1 MESIINPNEVIGLT
15 YLATPFFHENTI
27 IMERRFGVINQVAA
41 ELIKQREYVF
51 SPISHSYPIAK
62 LGGLPTDWDYWQ
74 HFCILTLKFCTKLT
88 VVMQDGW
95 RQSKGVTEEL
105 KIAQTMNM
113 PITYYQL
120 PEALFAWSHT

>member
-1 MESIINPNEVIGLT
+1 MNTTESLQGLT
-15 YLATPFFHENTI
+15 YLATPFFHENPV
-27 IMERRFGVINQVAA
+27 IMERRFEVVNQIAA
-41 ELIKQREYVF
+41 ELMKQREHVF

-62 LGGLPTDWDYWQ
+62 LGGLPKDWNYWQ
-74 HFCILTLKFCTKLT
+74 SFCIHTLKFCTKLS

-113 PITYYQL
+113 PITYITI
-120 PEALFAWSHT
+120 PEELFAYSHT